1 VDAEFLHALIHD
13 LKGPVSRIRI
23 LGELL
28 TRQTASLDAESQL
41 LIRHMETSAIAAQT
55 VLEGVRRY
63 ADAVGWEFRPQ
74 KFDLR
79 LALTAALARLEAR
92 LTSSGAT
99 VTYGDLPEICADI
112 GQMTTLFEELIANAL
127 RFRSSDTPVIEIAAV
142 PAESNFWLISV
153 TDNGIGLSDSD
164 VQRIFRPLAK
174 ASDRSAAG
182 MGLAICS
189 RIATVHGGE
198 ISAIPRPRGAEFR
211 LRLPR

>member
-41 LIRHMETSAIAAQT
+41 LVKHMETSAIAAQS
-55 VLEGVRRY
+55 VLEGLRRY

-74 KFDLR
+74 KFDLT
-79 LALTAALARLEAR
+79 LALTAAMARLDAR
-92 LTSSGAT
+92 LTSNGAT
-99 VTYGDLPEICADI
+99 VTYGDLPEICADM
-112 GQMTTLFEELIANAL
+112 GQMATLFEELLANAL
-127 RFRSSDTPVIEIAAV
+127 RFRSPDAPVVEIAV
-142 PAESNFWLISV
+142 MPAESNFWLICV

-164 VQRIFRPLAK
+164 AQRIFRPLAK
-174 ASDRSAAG
+174 ASDRSGAG
-182 MGLAICS
+182 MGLTICS
-189 RIATVHGGE
+189 RIATLHGGE
-198 ISAIPRPRGAEFR
+198 IRAIPRLRGAEFH